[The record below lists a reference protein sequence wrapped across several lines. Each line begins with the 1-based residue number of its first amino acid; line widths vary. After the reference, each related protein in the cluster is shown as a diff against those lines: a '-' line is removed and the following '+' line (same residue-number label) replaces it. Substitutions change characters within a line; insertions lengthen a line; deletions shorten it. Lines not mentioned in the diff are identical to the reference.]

1 MIRIPANAELRRDGT
16 GHIHIDDHHYTVAW
30 YQNTPTSLVLHVS
43 HNKQDVGGGQLRKYR
58 WVIDQ
63 EDRWSGELVIAY
75 ATVWC
80 EGVSDNGTLRLTLSD
95 PRVSIMRRHQMPAW
109 AEAFVPKFD
118 EAWLRAE

>member
-1 MIRIPANAELRRDGT
+1 MSRIPADAELRRDGT
-16 GHIHIDDHHYTVAW
+16 GHIRIDGYGYSVTW
-30 YQNTPTSLVLHVS
+30 YNNTQSSLILNIS
-43 HNKQDVGGGQLRKYR
+43 RDKQDVGGGHLRKYR
-58 WVIDQ
+58 WVTDQ
-63 EDRWSGELVIAY
+63 VDRWSGELVIGA